1 MGTKGNKLSSETGK
15 AAEEF
20 VARIAPLGDISSKK
34 MFGGYGIFE
43 SGKMFALVNSNGQV
57 FLKVDDTNRGR
68 FEEAGSGSHGKMP
81 YFQIPNFVML
91 DEKSLFEWTREAIK
105 LSKGTG

>member
-1 MGTKGNKLSSETGK
+1 MGTKGDKLSSETGE

-20 VARIAPLGDISSKK
+20 VTRIRPLGDISSKK

-43 SGKMFALVNSNGQV
+43 GGKMFALVNSMGQA

-68 FEEAGSGSHGKMP
+68 FEEAGSTSHAKMP

-91 DEKSLFEWTREAIK
+91 DNKSLFEWTGEAIE
-105 LSKGTG
+105 LSK